1 VIVEPAALCAVLASA
16 CRRQRRKPLL
26 RALLSATL
34 TMCGSA
40 LLQMPALSWRRRDAA
55 IHLRDI
61 PENAVAKKI
70 SA

>member
-1 VIVEPAALCAVLASA
+1 
-16 CRRQRRKPLL
+16 
-26 RALLSATL
+26 
-34 TMCGSA
+34 MCGSA